1 MATPLQKRKSGV
13 LPVIWTIT
21 DERWLI
27 LEPVL
32 LEDAPPRAT
41 GRPRSDGRTILNGIL
56 FRLRSGCPWNKRPS
70 EFGEDS
76 TVHRWFLR
84 SGFKTRTVT
93 RSVIESI
100 GISRVESLLL
110 TLLVRFE
117 TGRRLRNTIVLSMK
131 HR

>member
-41 GRPRSDGRTILNGIL
+41 FLTLVASAKTPPLANTSKANRVAGWWNARWA
-56 FRLRSGCPWNKRPS
+56 GCQTAAPCS
-70 EFGEDS
+70 S
-76 TVHRWFLR
+76 VM
-84 SGFKTRTVT
+84 TRTA
-93 RSVIESI
+93 SI
-100 GISRVESLLL
+100 LPLGLIPLDWA
-110 TLLVRFE
+110 
-117 TGRRLRNTIVLSMK
+117 
-131 HR
+131 